1 MLWWWCCLWARPPPK
16 CSHTTPLLIESPNF
30 NPCPLPFSPAPEP
43 ADPVD
48 PRCQNTVQ
56 DFLQELVLKGE
67 PYAST
72 VRDVLQS
79 FIKE

>member
-1 MLWWWCCLWARPPPK
+1 MVVVLLALGRA
-16 CSHTTPLLIESPNF
+16 PLLPMLTHDSITHRSPSLH
-30 NPCPLPFSPAPEP
+30 PCVPFSPAPEP

-48 PRCQNTVQ
+48 PRCPNTVQ